1 MNTKFVS
8 DKLAIFLSLMCVVHC
23 FFVPSF
29 LILSF
34 SFISFSFDNE
44 AIHKLILITAIPISL
59 FALISGF
66 LNHKN
71 HFLLFA
77 GMTGLF
83 LLFLA
88 VALGESFLG
97 ETGERTLTLVGSF
110 VVAFCHYKNYKICEH
125 INCQCHEEQTL

>member
-1 MNTKFVS
+1 MNTRFVS
-8 DKLAIFLSLMCVVHC
+8 DKLAISLSLMCVVHC

-29 LILSF
+29 LILSS

-44 AIHKLILITAIPISL
+44 SIHKLILITAIPISL

-110 VVAFCHYKNYKICEH
+110 VVAFSHYKNYKICEH
-125 INCQCHEEQTL
+125 INCQCHEE

>member
-1 MNTKFVS
+1 MNTRFVS
-8 DKLAIFLSLMCVVHC
+8 DKLAISLSLMCVVHC

-29 LILSF
+29 LILS
-34 SFISFSFDNE
+34 SGFISFSFDNE

-110 VVAFCHYKNYKICEH
+110 VVAFSHYKNYKICEH
-125 INCQCHEEQTL
+125 INCQCHEE